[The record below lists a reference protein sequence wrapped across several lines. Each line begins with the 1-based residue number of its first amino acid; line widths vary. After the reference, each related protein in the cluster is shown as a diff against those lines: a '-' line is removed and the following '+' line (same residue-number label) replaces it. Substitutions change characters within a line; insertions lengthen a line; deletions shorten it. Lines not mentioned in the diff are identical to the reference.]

1 MADLPIKEL
10 GDEAPVYDR
19 PFVETPKQPVDRRPR
34 TSRRRCRIAD
44 ALVKLIGSPDLC
56 SKRWVWEQYDHVILG
71 NTVQRPGGD
80 AAVVRVNDGPKAL
93 ALTSDVTP
101 RYCEADPFEGGKQA
115 VAEAWRN
122 LTAVGARPLALTDN
136 LNFGNPERPEIMGQ
150 FVGCIRGI
158 GEACRAL
165 DFPVVSGNVS
175 LYNETNGR
183 AILPTPTI
191 GGVGLLDDFTKSAT
205 LAFKAEGEAI
215 LLVGETHGWLGQS
228 LYLREICGREEGA
241 PPPVDLAAER
251 AQRRFRPRADRAT
264 AWSTAVHDVSDGG
277 LLVALA
283 EMAMASG
290 IGAVLD
296 AAPDDSAR
304 MPSGSARIRRAT
316 SSRSPAST
324 AERVARRA
332 QAAGVPVHA
341 ARVDRRRRPRDSPAN
356 GRLRSAALRERFEG
370 WLPAYM
376 AGASG

>member
-1 MADLPIKEL
+1 MT
-10 GDEAPVYDR
+10 GR
-19 PFVETPKQPVDRRPR
+19 TWRRPKPPAGER
-34 TSRRRCRIAD
+34 GRRHAAAVRPPRRW
-44 ALVKLIGSPDLC
+44 LRLIGSPDLC

-150 FVGCIRGI
+150 LVGCIGGI
-158 GEACRAL
+158 AEACAAL

-191 GGVGLLDDFTKSAT
+191 GGVGLIDDFTKSAT
-205 LAFKAEGEAI
+205 LAFKAPDEAI
-215 LLVGETHGWLGQS
+215 LLIGETRGWLGQS
-228 LYLREICGREEGA
+228 LYLREICEREEGA

-251 AQRRFRPRADRAT
+251 RNGDLVRALIAEGI
-264 AWSTAVHDVSDGG
+264 ATAVHDVSDGG

-290 IGAVLD
+290 IGAELD
-296 AAPDDSAR
+296 
-304 MPSGSARIRRAT
+304 RRA
-316 SSRSPAST
+316 
-324 AERVARRA
+324 
-332 QAAGVPVHA
+332 AAGACLLVRRGPGALCRHGQG
-341 ARVDRRRRPRDSPAN
+341 RRRRDGDGARPRRRHSGSPARPHRRRRIDAR
-356 GRLRSAALRERFEG
+356 GRAPHSGRKAARALRRLAARLHGGERAVNSAMQSAALLIRHRRQF
-370 WLPAYM
+370 
-376 AGASG
+376 